1 MAIFTVFWM
10 VFKQTLKNWRLEL
23 VLLFGLI
30 LAVAISSCIPIYTD
44 GVLQRVM
51 MEKWQGRSS
60 IIFPPGAIQISDEQW
75 YDYHPL
81 LSETQWRDSE

>member
-30 LAVAISSCIPIYTD
+30 LAVAISSVSLSI
-44 GVLQRVM
+44 L
-51 MEKWQGRSS
+51 MEYYR
-60 IIFPPGAIQISDEQW
+60 E
-75 YDYHPL
+75 L
-81 LSETQWRDSE
+81 